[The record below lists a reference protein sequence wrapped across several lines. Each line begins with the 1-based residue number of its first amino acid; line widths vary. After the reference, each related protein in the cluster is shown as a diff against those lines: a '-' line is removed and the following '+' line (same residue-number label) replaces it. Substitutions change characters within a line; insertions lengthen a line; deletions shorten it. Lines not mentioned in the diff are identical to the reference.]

1 MNTLSIFKPS
11 AGIKVFLYG
20 VLFTGLFYS
29 SHSVMVSA
37 WERDDYNYAYL
48 IPVVVLYLIWEKRTQ
63 LSELESRPS
72 WHGAI
77 LIFTG
82 IFFYLLGELGGEYLT
97 MYISSWL
104 FLVGICWVH
113 LGWQKLKIIA
123 FPLCVVPTMFPLPN
137 FLYTKITLKLQ
148 LISSKLGVAVI
159 QFYGLSAYR
168 EGNVIDLGF
177 TQLQVVEACSGLRY
191 LFPLL
196 VLGIL
201 LAYFFKAALWKRI
214 VLVLSTIPLSIITNS
229 LRIAMTGILF
239 EIWGPV
245 VADEFFHGFSGWII
259 FVSAMSV
266 MLLEMWILG
275 KAGRRATGAK
285 RRAHGAERMAQGTES
300 GEQGAKGPSEI
311 KEKRISRGKQGAGRM
326 AQGVSVGNPGTGIM
340 KQRSRAGMKAFFY
353 PPQFLAAIVLM
364 GATLAFS
371 QGIDFREK
379 IPISKSFDEFPLDIG
394 EWSGVRSAFGK
405 NILEALDL
413 SDYISVDYRNGSGK
427 NVNFYVAYYESQ
439 RKGESIH
446 SPASCLPGG
455 GWEYKQAG
463 KTTLFLSQDKK
474 ETMNVNQAFMQL
486 GDMKQLSYY
495 WFPKGGRI
503 LTNAYQLK
511 LYTFWDALTKQRTD
525 GALVRLITSVYDS
538 EELADAEERLQ
549 GFARKIQPVLS
560 QFLPD

>member
-1 MNTLSIFKPS
+1 MNFLLDIRPISWIKAMVYGLLLS
-11 AGIKVFLYG
+11 GIYYST
-20 VLFTGLFYS
+20 FTWLIEED
-29 SHSVMVSA
+29 
-37 WERDDYNYAYL
+37 WPREDYTYCYL
-48 IPVVVLYLIWEKRTQ
+48 IPFVVLYLIWEKRTH
-63 LSELESRPS
+63 LSELQSRPS
-72 WHGAI
+72 WYGAI
-77 LIFTG
+77 PIVVG

-97 MYISSWL
+97 MYISSWF

-123 FPLCVVPTMFPLPN
+123 FPLCVIPTMFPLPN

-148 LISSKLGVAVI
+148 LISSQIGVAII
-159 QFYGLSAYR
+159 QLYGLSAYR

-229 LRIAMTGILF
+229 LRIALTGILF
-239 EIWGPV
+239 GIWGPV

-259 FVSAMSV
+259 FVSALAV
-266 MLLEMWILG
+266 MLLEMWILSG
-275 KAGRRATGAK
+275 AWGWATGAKSKAQSAGRRAQSIENRKQSAES
-285 RRAHGAERMAQGTES
+285 RAQS
-300 GEQGAKGPSEI
+300 
-311 KEKRISRGKQGAGRM
+311 
-326 AQGVSVGNPGTGIM
+326 VSIGNPRANINTL
-340 KQRSRAGMKAFFY
+340 RSRTGLKAFLY
-353 PPQFLAAIVLM
+353 PPQFLVAIVLM

-379 IPISKSFDEFPLDIG
+379 IPISKPFDEFPLDIG
-394 EWSGVRSAFGK
+394 EWSGVRSTFGK
-405 NILEALDL
+405 DILDALDL
-413 SDYISVDYRNGSGK
+413 SDYINVDYRNASGK

-463 KTTLFLSQDKK
+463 KATITLSQDKK
-474 ETMNVNQAFMQL
+474 ETMHVNQAFMQL

-525 GALVRLITSVYDS
+525 GALVRLITPVYNS
-538 EELADAEERLQ
+538 EELTDAEERLQ
-549 GFARKIQPVLS
+549 GFVRKIQPVLA
-560 QFLPD
+560 QFLPR

>member
-1 MNTLSIFKPS
+1 MNTLTTFKPS
-11 AGIKVFLYG
+11 DGIKIFLYG

-29 SHSVMVSA
+29 SHSVMVSG
-37 WERDDYNYAYL
+37 WEREDYNYAYL
-48 IPVVVLYLIWEKRTQ
+48 IPVVVLYLIWEKKTQ

-72 WHGAI
+72 WYGAI
-77 LIFTG
+77 LIFAG

-97 MYISSWL
+97 MYISSWF
-104 FLVGICWVH
+104 FLVGVCWIH

-123 FPLCVVPTMFPLPN
+123 FPLCVIPTMFPLPN

-159 QFYGLSAYR
+159 QLYGLSAYR

-259 FVSAMSV
+259 FVSALAV

-275 KAGRRATGAK
+275 KVWGKEGNAGR
-285 RRAHGAERMAQGTES
+285 S
-300 GEQGAKGPSEI
+300 GEI
-311 KEKRISRGKQGAGRM
+311 KKKRDSRGKQGAEGDEEESNRQY
-326 AQGVSVGNPGTGIM
+326 AVGDSAIGETFETGSENPGSGIKRHESGTGW
-340 KQRSRAGMKAFFY
+340 KAFWS
-353 PPQFLAAIVLM
+353 PLQFLVAVVLL

-371 QGIDFREK
+371 QGVDFREK

-394 EWSGVRSAFGK
+394 EWSGVRSAFGRD
-405 NILEALDL
+405 ILDALDL

-446 SPASCLPGG
+446 SPATCLPGG

-463 KTTLFLSQDKK
+463 KTTIFLSQDKK

-560 QFLPD
+560 EFLPR

>member
-1 MNTLSIFKPS
+1 
-11 AGIKVFLYG
+11 
-20 VLFTGLFYS
+20 
-29 SHSVMVSA
+29 MVSM

-48 IPVVVLYLIWEKRTQ
+48 IPVVVLYLIWEKKTQ

-72 WHGAI
+72 WYGAI
-77 LIFTG
+77 LIFAG

-97 MYISSWL
+97 MYISSWF

-123 FPLCVVPTMFPLPN
+123 FPLCVIPTMFPLPN
-137 FLYTKITLKLQ
+137 FLYTKITLQLQ
-148 LISSKLGVAVI
+148 LISSQIGVAVI
-159 QFYGLSAYR
+159 QLYGLSAYR

-259 FVSAMSV
+259 FVSALTV

-275 KAGRRATGAK
+275 KVWGRATGARRK
-285 RRAHGAERMAQGTES
+285 AQRAERRAQSAESRAQSTERREQGAERMAHGLS
-300 GEQGAKGPSEI
+300 I
-311 KEKRISRGKQGAGRM
+311 
-326 AQGVSVGNPGTGIM
+326 GNPGNGIKRHGSRTGL
-340 KQRSRAGMKAFFY
+340 KAFLY
-353 PPQFLAAIVLM
+353 PPQFLVAVVLL

-379 IPISKSFDEFPLDIG
+379 VPISKPFDEFPLDIG
-394 EWSGVRSAFGK
+394 EWSGVRSAFGRD
-405 NILEALDL
+405 ILDALDF
-413 SDYISVDYRNGSGK
+413 SDYINVDYRNGSGK

-446 SPASCLPGG
+446 SPATCLPGG

-463 KTTLFLSQDKK
+463 KTSISLSQDKK

-486 GDMKQLSYY
+486 GDIKQLSYY

-549 GFARKIQPVLS
+549 GFARKIQPVLA
-560 QFLPD
+560 QFLPR

>member
-1 MNTLSIFKPS
+1 
-11 AGIKVFLYG
+11 
-20 VLFTGLFYS
+20 
-29 SHSVMVSA
+29 MVSG

-48 IPVVVLYLIWEKRTQ
+48 IPFIVLYLIWEKRTH

-72 WHGAI
+72 WYGAI
-77 LIFTG
+77 PIFAG

-97 MYISSWL
+97 MHISSWF
-104 FLVGICWVH
+104 FLVGICWFH

-123 FPLCVVPTMFPLPN
+123 FPLCVIPTMFPLPN

-148 LISSKLGVAVI
+148 LISSQLGVAII
-159 QFYGLSAYR
+159 QIYGLSAYR

-245 VADEFFHGFSGWII
+245 VADGFFHGFSGWII
-259 FVSAMSV
+259 FVSALGV
-266 MLLEMWILG
+266 MLLEMWILSGAWG
-275 KAGRRATGAK
+275 KARRAKRKAQSAERLAPRAERREQSAEHMAQSAGRRAQ
-285 RRAHGAERMAQGTES
+285 GAESRAQG
-300 GEQGAKGPSEI
+300 I
-311 KEKRISRGKQGAGRM
+311 KS
-326 AQGVSVGNPGTGIM
+326 GNPGTGI
-340 KQRSRAGMKAFFY
+340 KAFLY
-353 PPQFLAAIVLM
+353 PRQFLVAVVLL
-364 GATLAFS
+364 GATIAFS

-379 IPISKSFDEFPLDIG
+379 IPISKSFDEFPLDIS
-394 EWSGVRSAFGK
+394 EWSGIRSTFGK
-405 NILEALDL
+405 DILEALDL
-413 SDYISVDYRNGSGK
+413 SDYINIDYRNGSRK
-427 NVNFYVAYYESQ
+427 AVNLYVAYYESQ

-446 SPASCLPGG
+446 SPATCLPGG
-455 GWEYKQAG
+455 GWEYTQTG
-463 KTTLFLSQDKK
+463 KTTIPLSQGKK

-511 LYTFWDALTKQRTD
+511 LYTFWDALTQQRTD
-525 GALVRLITSVYDS
+525 GALVRLITPVYNS
-538 EELADAEERLQ
+538 EDLADAEERLQ
-549 GFARKIQPVLS
+549 RFAGKIQPVLS
-560 QFLPD
+560 EFLPD

>member
-1 MNTLSIFKPS
+1 MNILSISKPS
-11 AGIKVFLYG
+11 TRIKIFLYG

-29 SHSVMVSA
+29 SHSVMVSQ
-37 WERDDYNYAYL
+37 WERDDFNYAYL
-48 IPVVVLYLIWEKRTQ
+48 IPAVVLYLIWEKRTH
-63 LSELESRPS
+63 LSELESCPS
-72 WHGAI
+72 WYGANLI
-77 LIFTG
+77 LAG
-82 IFFYLLGELGGEYLT
+82 ILFYLLGELGGEYLT
-97 MYISSWL
+97 MYISSWF
-104 FLVGICWVH
+104 FLVGICWIH
-113 LGWQKLKIIA
+113 LGWEKLKIIA
-123 FPLCVVPTMFPLPN
+123 FPLCIIPTMFPLPN

-148 LISSKLGVAVI
+148 LISSQLGVAVI
-159 QFYGLSAYR
+159 QIYGLSAYR

-239 EIWGPV
+239 GIWGPV

-259 FVSAMSV
+259 FVSALAV
-266 MLLEMWILG
+266 MLLEVWILSGAWG
-275 KAGRRATGAK
+275 KARRT
-285 RRAHGAERMAQGTES
+285 RRS
-300 GEQGAKGPSEI
+300 NEI
-311 KEKRISRGKQGAGRM
+311 KEKKISRAIQREADEEEGGSKQYA
-326 AQGVSVGNPGTGIM
+326 VSDSAIGEAREAMSNIHGTRINRPGS
-340 KQRSRAGMKAFFY
+340 RSGLKAFLH
-353 PPQFLAAIVLM
+353 PPQFLVAIVLL

-394 EWSGVRSAFGK
+394 EWSGVRSAFGRD
-405 NILEALDL
+405 ILDALDL
-413 SDYISVDYRNGSGK
+413 SDYLNVDYRNGSGK

-446 SPASCLPGG
+446 SPATCLPGG

-463 KTTLFLSQDKK
+463 KTSISLSQDKK

-495 WFPKGGRI
+495 WFPKGGRM
-503 LTNAYQLK
+503 LTNAYKLK

-525 GALVRLITSVYDS
+525 GALVRLITPVYDS

-549 GFARKIQPVLS
+549 NFARKIQPVLS
-560 QFLPD
+560 QYLPR